1 MFDLQLPLELGLNLE
16 TYRPLFFELALFA
29 LHFHLIGAT
38 GSGKT
43 SALEALLYQ
52 LWLNADP
59 RQCFIIVDTLGGF
72 SYRLLRFIANPE
84 LCPESIRERTVYFEP
99 AHEQYST
106 TMHPLTFATRL
117 QMDFSIERAMDLILR
132 GFETQMLSA
141 MPRLRLWLY
150 RCIFGLALL
159 GYPLA
164 FARYLLHPRSREHS
178 RLLAMLPPEEQVE
191 WQEIMKDSR
200 GQAAMILEAARNRIS
215 MINDYRVLQRFF
227 GSPLNRFDIGRF
239 MDEGRIVIL
248 NLSPGDRRLSF
259 QAGAMIGSMV
269 TNEVLNCGLARY
281 ATTKKP
287 NETFLV
293 IDEFQRLLGPD
304 IYDFLPIVRN
314 TGIRLILANQ
324 SFSQLIKGDVDLRPL
339 IAQARTRLMFAN
351 DFLDADILAEEVANL
366 KWNPDEI
373 KRQYE
378 SYRQRI
384 AGYEKIVTQSWGNTS
399 TRTNSW
405 THQDSQT
412 TGVMKPEDYW
422 QRRGSTSEQ
431 RGSADGSGGGHSEA
445 DNRGYSEHF
454 LPIHEEF
461 SEIVRVEYRSREEVV
476 HKWRKYIRQQQ
487 TGECLAKLANDPE
500 LYRVLVNYL
509 PQYDDP
515 QLDRAVEEFVARN
528 YEEGPFIT
536 AEEADRELEQI
547 RQKLLTGPK
556 IIVPSITNSVPQT
569 QPTKPKDPFRA

>member
-1 MFDLQLPLELGLNLE
+1 MFDLRVPMELGLNLA
-16 TYRPLFFELALFA
+16 TYQPLFFELALFA
-29 LHFHLIGAT
+29 LHVHLIGAT

-43 SALEALLYQ
+43 SALETMLYQ
-52 LWLNADP
+52 LWQNDDP
-59 RQCFIIVDTLGGF
+59 RQCFIIIDTLGGF
-72 SYRLLRFIANPE
+72 SHRLLRFIANPE
-84 LCPESIRERTVYFEP
+84 LCPESIRRRLVYYEP
-99 AHEQYST
+99 AYEPYVT
-106 TMHPLTFATRL
+106 TMHPLVYSSRM
-117 QMDFSIERAMDLILR
+117 QMDFAVERAMDLILR
-132 GFETQMLSA
+132 GFESQALAA

-164 FARYLLHPRSREHS
+164 LARFLLHPKSREHS
-178 RLLAMLPPEEQVE
+178 RLIAMLPLHEQVE
-191 WQEIMKDSR
+191 WQEIMKETK
-200 GQAAMILEAARNRIS
+200 GQAAIILEAARNRIS
-215 MINDYRVLQRFF
+215 MINDYAVLQRFF
-227 GSPLNRFDIGRF
+227 GSINNRLNMGGF
-239 MDEGRIVIL
+239 MDQGKIFIF

-259 QAGAMIGSMV
+259 QAGAMMAGMV
-269 TNEVLNCGLARY
+269 INEVFNCGLARY
-281 ATTKKP
+281 ATTKRP
-287 NETFLV
+287 NETYLV
-293 IDEFQRLLGPD
+293 IDEFERLLGPD

-324 SFSQLIKGDVDLRPL
+324 SFSQLVKNDIDLRPL

-351 DFLDADILAEEVANL
+351 DFLDADILAEEVANF

-384 AGYEKIVTQSWGNTS
+384 AGYEKIVTQNWGNT
-399 TRTNSW
+399 TTGTNSW
-405 THQDSQT
+405 THQESRGSGIVT
-412 TGVMKPEDYW
+412 PEDYW
-422 QRRGSTSEQ
+422 RRKGSTSQQRGSTDVAGGSKSDAET
-431 RGSADGSGGGHSEA
+431 RGF
-445 DNRGYSEHF
+445 SEHF

-461 SEIVRVEYRSREEVV
+461 SEIVRVDYRSREEVV
-476 HKWRKYIRQQQ
+476 HQWRKNIRQLQ

-515 QLDRAVEEFVARN
+515 RLDRAVEELIARN

-547 RQKLLTGPK
+547 RHKLLTGPK
-556 IIVPSITNSVPQT
+556 LIVPSSPDNHSES
-569 QPTKPKDPFRA
+569 QPAKVEDPFRD